1 MLKGFRYTRQ
11 PTLEVLVGAAI
22 FVAALIT
29 ATFVVTARYDS
40 GTAPASD
47 APGVWSI
54 QNSGTD
60 SNLNAVDFVDSLRGW
75 AVGGNGTILHT
86 SDAGQTW
93 EAQNAGTQLELTSLD
108 FQTATEGW
116 VVGKLG
122 LVIHTADAGQ
132 TWETQAS
139 QEITLGLNLASV
151 TFTDSK
157 AGLILTERG
166 SGILRTVD
174 GGETW
179 VREFLSNTSIRSDMF
194 FLNSNRGWIPFS
206 GGGVFHTFDGGRS
219 WELRSGASGAA
230 IGQQSIFFVDE
241 NNGWIAGSRGRS
253 GDVSGGLQFSQFLTD
268 GMVARTTDGGQTWER
283 HDARTGRFLWDLAF
297 LDAKRGWAIGSF
309 GSIVYTTDGG
319 VNWKSQVTG
328 TDEILRGVAFTDPD
342 NGWIVGDMGTI
353 LKFTGR

>member
-1 MLKGFRYTRQ
+1 M
-11 PTLEVLVGAAI
+11 
-22 FVAALIT
+22 
-29 ATFVVTARYDS
+29 
-40 GTAPASD
+40 
-47 APGVWSI
+47 
-54 QNSGTD
+54 
-60 SNLNAVDFVDSLRGW
+60 
-75 AVGGNGTILHT
+75 
-86 SDAGQTW
+86 
-93 EAQNAGTQLELTSLD
+93 
-108 FQTATEGW
+108 
-116 VVGKLG
+116 
-122 LVIHTADAGQ
+122 
-132 TWETQAS
+132 
-139 QEITLGLNLASV
+139 
-151 TFTDSK
+151 
-157 AGLILTERG
+157 
-166 SGILRTVD
+166 
-174 GGETW
+174 
-179 VREFLSNTSIRSDMF
+179 SNTSIRSDMF